1 MNKETNH
8 INAPEV
14 STHQDNGW
22 KWAAIAVGALLL
34 VSVVC
39 LIGCLIGGIVGVS
52 MFSIRSSSSG
62 RMPHAPEPDSMPM
75 PEPWQDPMPP
85 HGPEHGEPMNP
96 MGTQAWL
103 GVTYTMVEGGA
114 QIIEVTPNS
123 PSERAN
129 LRVGDVVV
137 AVEGRRVNA
146 QRDLRDH
153 ILRYAPGDRVELT
166 LLRNGRKQS
175 VSVRLGTRPPDTMQ
189 QPQFPF
195 ED

>member
-1 MNKETNH
+1 
-8 INAPEV
+8 
-14 STHQDNGW
+14 
-22 KWAAIAVGALLL
+22 
-34 VSVVC
+34 
-39 LIGCLIGGIVGVS
+39 
-52 MFSIRSSSSG
+52 
-62 RMPHAPEPDSMPM
+62 
-75 PEPWQDPMPP
+75 
-85 HGPEHGEPMNP
+85 

-137 AVEGRRVNA
+137 AVEGKPVNA
-146 QRDLRDH
+146 QMDLRDH
-153 ILRYAPGDRVELT
+153 ILRYDPGDRVELT

-175 VSVRLGTRPPDTMQ
+175 VSMRLGTRPPDTMQ
-189 QPQFPF
+189 PPQFPL